1 VQATGAVVKSQMG
14 KRTYFVDEVDEDKR
28 PFRAL
33 LDVGI
38 VSTSTGARV
47 FGVMKVSTAS

>member
-1 VQATGAVVKSQMG
+1 MG

-47 FGVMKVSTAS
+47 FGVMKVSTAV